1 MRATVRAVLA
11 AAVLAAAAATPP
23 ASADETVDFYK
34 GKTVSIVVGHQAG
47 TGFDVYARVL
57 QRHLGK
63 HIPGNPSVIVQNMTG
78 ASGITAANWMAN
90 IAPKDGT
97 VMATMVYTVAFEPL
111 FGNDKAKYD
120 PAKFSWL
127 GNMEQSVAI
136 CGVSKASGIA
146 RFEDLLT
153 KEVVFGATGATGP
166 LGKLAQAVKRL
177 TGAKLKVVYGY
188 KGSADI
194 KLAMNRGEVVGIC
207 GLPLSTVKSFWGD
220 EYKAGEFKPII
231 QLSGKPHPELKGLP
245 HIDSYAQT
253 DEDRQVFGLVFGA
266 QALGRFFFSPPG
278 QPAARTKAL
287 RAALMATM
295 KDKDFL
301 ADAEKAQID
310 VEPMTGEDV
319 AHMIETFSSVPPKV
333 VERVNKAT
341 VRD

>member
-220 EYKAGEFKPII
+220 EYKAGEFKPFI
-231 QLSGKPHPELKGLP
+231 QLSG
-245 HIDSYAQT
+245 
-253 DEDRQVFGLVFGA
+253 
-266 QALGRFFFSPPG
+266 
-278 QPAARTKAL
+278 
-287 RAALMATM
+287 
-295 KDKDFL
+295 
-301 ADAEKAQID
+301 
-310 VEPMTGEDV
+310 
-319 AHMIETFSSVPPKV
+319 
-333 VERVNKAT
+333 
-341 VRD
+341 